1 MVATCRDMPRFMNF
15 PIADDSTSVS
25 ARTSSNTGFIES
37 DIPLLEFFRI
47 LKKTQQGKA
56 LNTDLAKSPQ
66 DVRDFLFWAM
76 GTRGLPLPP
85 IVRKVLCLKRATL
98 KSGIGSTNT
107 SKKLRTGETEILAEL
122 DSILRMDGAK
132 NPDDPETCAVE
143 GSSFVPGSTT
153 PSAPKKDENR
163 TASCVTHVHCDNAA
177 VIELLTKIYASI
189 QHLESSAPNKANLD
203 QLKGLKNAVSV
214 ISAGTGDPGA
224 IASQTAEKAA
234 NAATT
239 GEIEVLKR
247 SLNTLQSEL
256 SLLSAMSKQNH
267 EHIRTLLLTIGRSTT
282 PVDAKLTEIIAQLNR
297 IEQRPEI
304 DIGPL
309 MAAIERLPVDAGPAG
324 EIRAAAAG
332 LPAAVAADN
341 TEEIRTL
348 LAELRTLAGAQ
359 GTEFSAVREAIN
371 GLYTRLDPR
380 ITAIEGGLTAL
391 QAQVG
396 NVAAVQTAINTLAT
410 QLRTTPDNV
419 AQIQTRL
426 QTLETAVNNL
436 VRPEG
441 EIASMRVTLAAIERL
456 VADTVVRRED
466 LAAMLTEI
474 QQSLAAAVQT
484 IGQKPGQ
491 FETVIAGL
499 YRDIPGMLGQAL
511 APITGALDS
520 LTTDTAAIAENVD
533 TVKTN
538 MRGTRTSVEALTQE
552 IAQLRQELGGMR
564 TNMGRGQ
571 TNISLQLRG
580 ITETITRLEQL
591 CGATRCPQEAF
602 QSIVDALRASTG
614 TIIQQIGTLQRTNEG
629 GRNAGIIADREALI
643 QQIAQLQTNVQAQ
656 AAQITANDDELANL
670 RRQVQEKET
679 ELAGLRARAG
689 RNTGMVGN
697 LQQQVA
703 ERNAREAQLTGELD
717 GLRARIAGLEDTAAQ
732 EQAASQAT
740 LTQLNGELELL
751 EAVVAEKDATIAELR
766 GQLAQGE
773 TNAAQIQQRLDAKTA
788 EAEELERRI
797 GENTAGAGAE
807 TAALRNQLD
816 EAQATIRGLRLSL
829 TRLDEI
835 DRITQERAEFERL
848 ANECRESQ
856 AALQRELDGLRQSSQ
871 RNRESAT
878 AAMEEARTKLAQR
891 NAYYTQQL
899 QERQAQLTRDC
910 DERMQNL
917 QTEHEAEMAAQ
928 IAKATGVDSG
938 NQEKI
943 RRLEAEIAALRRDC
957 DQRIRAAVGEKDAQ
971 IASLTERIQTVQRE
985 RNNASTAAQDVDTS
999 VRRVQMQFEDQIA
1012 SLQAEKEELERTIA
1026 AKDAEIA
1033 ELNRARESEAALL
1046 SGVKTHGLKLGEIIK
1061 KQKQDFNSEIAG
1073 MKADRNTALGE
1084 RNSTIAEL
1092 QAQLQADA
1100 QKSAQKNATI
1110 ADLTSTR
1117 SRLMSEL
1124 ERAGDW
1130 LGENKRLREEVDRF
1144 YQLHHQSEMGHAA
1157 SEKRLKEAQAERN
1170 AFHAQLEAAGQKNSE
1185 IARIAEQ
1192 LKTTQAQ
1199 LDTLTE
1205 EYQRLLTDCDKKAAE
1220 LVAAKASTGTG
1231 TETIDRLTRELEAA
1245 KARLT
1250 ALAGSVGA
1258 AKPAAAAAAAAPQRP
1273 LISSTAAAAVEEP
1286 VLLPIQFRE
1295 TLVNLR
1301 TKLGDGLRHI
1311 YGGRTPSDSAVDQK
1325 IREMVFDVLNKLM
1338 AAHPRRGVEV
1348 PAPDYDAWHAQLGYI
1363 YKDSHFK
1370 DAPSRTI
1377 TDKGQAFTF
1386 DPTKSYSER
1395 LIQLFAIKL
1404 LEYIMSV
1411 KSAPMRLQP
1420 RLGASVVVQP
1430 ENNGLSTT
1438 AAAETPMRSNP
1449 RGYGPSV
1456 PLWKPSPPSAPSKL
1470 NNYTRRYGKHG
1481 RKNISKRKTR
1491 KLRK

>member
-1 MVATCRDMPRFMNF
+1 MVATYRDMPRFMNF
-15 PIADDSTSVS
+15 PIADDSTSIS
-25 ARTSSNTGFIES
+25 ARTASNTGFIES
-37 DIPLLEFFRI
+37 DIPLLEYFRI
-47 LKKTQQGKA
+47 LKKTQQGKV

-98 KSGIGSTNT
+98 KSGIGSINT

-122 DSILRMDGAK
+122 DSILHMDGAK

-143 GSSFVPGSTT
+143 GSSFVTGSTT
-153 PSAPKKDENR
+153 PSVQKKNI
-163 TASCVTHVHCDNAA
+163 TPPPGCVTHVHCDNAA

-239 GEIEVLKR
+239 GETETLKR

-256 SLLSAMSKQNH
+256 SLISGLSKQSH
-267 EHIRTLLLTIGRSTT
+267 EDIRTLLLTIGRSTQ
-282 PVDAKLTEIIAQLNR
+282 PVDAKLTEILSQLNR
-297 IEQRPEI
+297 IEQRPET
-304 DIGPL
+304 DLGPL
-309 MAAIERLPVDAGPAG
+309 MTAIERLPAGAGPAG

-348 LAELRTLAGAQ
+348 LAELRTLSGAQ

-396 NVAAVQTAINTLAT
+396 NVAAVQTAINNLTT
-410 QLRTTPDNV
+410 QLRETPDNV

-456 VADTVVRRED
+456 VMDTVVRRED

-474 QQSLAAAVQT
+474 QQSLAVAVQT
-484 IGQKPGQ
+484 IGQRPGQ

-520 LTTDTAAIAENVD
+520 LTTDTAGIAENVD

-538 MRGTRTSVEALTQE
+538 MRSTRTSVEALTEE

-580 ITETITRLEQL
+580 IAENITRLEQL

-602 QSIVDALRASTG
+602 QSILDALRASTG

-629 GRNAGIIADREALI
+629 GRNSGIIADREALI
-643 QQIAQLQTNVQAQ
+643 QQIAQLQANVQAQ
-656 AAQITANDDELANL
+656 AAQITANDEELAAL

-679 ELAGLRARAG
+679 ELAGLRARTG

-703 ERNAREAQLTGELD
+703 ARNAREAQLTTELE
-717 GLRARIAGLEDTAAQ
+717 GLRARIVGLEDTAAQ
-732 EQAASQAT
+732 EQAASQST
-740 LTQLNGELELL
+740 LTQLRAERELL
-751 EAVVAEKDATIAELR
+751 EAAIAEKDTTIAELR
-766 GQLAQGE
+766 SQLAQGE
-773 TNAAQIQQRLDAKTA
+773 TSVSQIQQRLDAKAA
-788 EAEELERRI
+788 EAASLERQI
-797 GENTAGAGAE
+797 TDGAAAE
-807 TAALRNQLD
+807 TAALRNQLE

-829 TRLDEI
+829 TRLDDIE
-835 DRITQERAEFERL
+835 RIAQERAEFERL

-856 AALQRELDGLRQSSQ
+856 TALQRELDGLRESSR
-871 RNRESAT
+871 RNRESA
-878 AAMEEARTKLAQR
+878 ASELEAARTKLTQR
-891 NAYYTQQL
+891 NAYYTQLL
-899 QERQAQLTRDC
+899 QERQTQLASDC
-910 DERMQNL
+910 DDRMNNL
-917 QTEHEAEMAAQ
+917 QAEHEAEIAEQ
-928 IAKATGVDSG
+928 IAKATNVDIG

-943 RRLEAEIAALRRDC
+943 KKLEGELAAQRRDF
-957 DQRIRAAVGEKDAQ
+957 DQRIRTAVGEKDTQ
-971 IASLTERIQTVQRE
+971 IASLTQRIQTVQRE
-985 RNNASTAAQDVDTS
+985 RNNASTAAQGIEIS
-999 VRRVQMQFEDQIA
+999 VRRVQLEFEDRIRT
-1012 SLQAEKEELERTIA
+1012 LQEEKDELERTLV

-1033 ELNRARESEAALL
+1033 ELIRARESDAALL
-1046 SGVKTHGLKLGEIIK
+1046 SGVKAHGLKLDTIIK
-1061 KQKQDFNSEIAG
+1061 KQKQEFNDEQASL
-1073 MKADRNTALGE
+1073 KADRNMTIGE
-1084 RNSTIAEL
+1084 RNDTIAEL
-1092 QAQLQADA
+1092 RAKLQTDA

-1110 ADLTSTR
+1110 SDLEATR

-1130 LGENKRLREEVDRF
+1130 LGENKHLREEVDRF
-1144 YQLHHQSEMGHAA
+1144 YQLHHQSELGRHGA
-1157 SEKRLKEAQAERN
+1157 EKRLKEAQAERN

-1185 IARIAEQ
+1185 IARIAAQ
-1192 LKTTQAQ
+1192 LKTTQGQ

-1205 EYQRLLTDCDKKAAE
+1205 EYQRLLADCDKKAAD
-1220 LVAAKASTGTG
+1220 LAAAKGSSSTS
-1231 TETIDRLTRELEAA
+1231 TESINRLTRELEAA
-1245 KARLT
+1245 QARLI
-1250 ALAGSVGA
+1250 AMSGA
-1258 AKPAAAAAAAAPQRP
+1258 APASKSAAAAAPQRP
-1273 LISSTAAAAVEEP
+1273 LISSAAAAAVEEP

-1338 AAHPRRGVEV
+1338 AAHPRRGVEA
-1348 PAPDYDAWHAQLGYI
+1348 PSPDYDAWRAQLGYI

-1377 TDKGQAFTF
+1377 TDKGQVFTF
-1386 DPTKSYSER
+1386 DPSKMYSER

-1404 LEYIMSV
+1404 LEYIMSI

-1420 RLGASVVVQP
+1420 RSGAS
-1430 ENNGLSTT
+1430 
-1438 AAAETPMRSNP
+1438 AAAEQDNNSESKLVVGAPQYIRNP
-1449 RGYGPSV
+1449 RGFGAPT
-1456 PLWKPSPPSAPSKL
+1456 PLWKPSQPAAPGKL